1 LVAILPAVLETSTRL
16 LRLLGLLQTRIDWTG
31 PQLAQRLEVSTRTIR
46 NDVDR
51 LRRLG
56 YPIEA
61 EPGVAGGYRLGAG
74 SDLPPLLLDDDEA
87 VAVAVGLRLA
97 AGGGLAGIEESSL
110 AALAKLEQVL
120 PSRLRRRVGA
130 LHEATLSLP
139 GATTV
144 VDPEVLSTVAA
155 AIRARERLRFDHES
169 RDRATSLRTVE
180 PQRLVHTRGRWYLV
194 GWDLDRDDWR
204 TFRVDRMRPR
214 AHPGPRFRRREDPG
228 GDLAAYVERTLGQA
242 MWDYRARVKVHAPA
256 GRIVARV
263 PPAVVVEAIDD
274 GSCFVNV
281 GSDTPRELAFWLAM
295 VDEDFEAGDH
305 PELADEL
312 RALAER
318 YLRAAGA

>member
-1 LVAILPAVLETSTRL
+1 MLETSTRL
-16 LRLLGLLQTRIDWTG
+16 LRLLGLLQARVDWTG

-61 EPGVAGGYRLGAG
+61 EPGAAGGYRLGAG
-74 SDLPPLLLDDDEA
+74 TELPPLLLDDGEA

-97 AGGGLAGIEESSL
+97 ASGGLTGIEESSL

-139 GATTV
+139 GATPA
-144 VDPEVLSTVAA
+144 VDPEVLSTIAA
-155 AIRARERLRFDHES
+155 AIRSRERLRFD
-169 RDRATSLRTVE
+169 RDSGDGETSLRSVE
-180 PQRLVHTRGRWYLV
+180 PQRLVHTHGRWYLV
-194 GWDLDRDDWR
+194 AWDLGRDDWR

-214 AHPGPRFRRREDPG
+214 SHPGPRFRRREDPG
-228 GDLAAYVERTLGQA
+228 GDLAAYVERTLGQS
-242 MWDYRARVKVHAPA
+242 MWDYRARIKVHAPA
-256 GRIVARV
+256 ERVAARV
-263 PPAVVVEAIDD
+263 PPAVVVEAIDER
-274 GSCFVNV
+274 SCFVNV
-281 GSDTPRELAFWLAM
+281 GSDTAHDLAFWLAM
-295 VDEDFEAGDH
+295 IDEDFEAGDH

-318 YLRAAGA
+318 YLRAACA

>member
-1 LVAILPAVLETSTRL
+1 VLKTSTRL
-16 LRLLGLLQTRIDWTG
+16 LRLLGLLQTRVDLTG
-31 PQLAQRLEVSTRTIR
+31 PRLAERLEVSTRTIR

-61 EPGVAGGYRLGAG
+61 EPGVAGGYRLGPG
-74 SDLPPLLLDDDEA
+74 SELPPLLLDDDEA

-139 GATTV
+139 GASAL
-144 VDPEVLSTVAA
+144 VDPDVLSAVAA
-155 AIRARERLRFDHES
+155 AIRARERLRFDHEG
-169 RDRATSLRTVE
+169 RDGEVELRAVE
-180 PQRLVHTRGRWYLV
+180 PQRLVHTQGRWYLV

-214 AHPGPRFRRREDPG
+214 ANPGRRFRRREDPG

-242 MWDYRARVKVHAPA
+242 LWDYRARVKVHAPA
-256 GRIVARV
+256 ERVTARV
-263 PPAVVVEAIDD
+263 PPAVVVEAIDER
-274 GSCFVNV
+274 SCYVNV
-281 GSDTPRELAFWLAM
+281 GSDSPHDLAFWIAM
-295 VDEDFEAGDH
+295 VDEDFEAHDH
-305 PELADEL
+305 PELAAEL
-312 RALAER
+312 RALGER
-318 YLRAAGA
+318 CLRAAGA